1 MFDTHGNPT
10 VPGST
15 SGGIMKQLLII
26 LLPIFIS
33 CSPDRVVLYE
43 ATVNKVESR
52 GEAEKS
58 LIKCNGKFKGKYTN
72 DRIFEL
78 KNSPGSLL
86 AWSLT
91 YQKKIDKMEIFNGD
105 LNCEKVMSYRGSAH
119 CQQTG
124 NAQYRKLLGESISSC
139 RKLLIKR
146 KDNYCVDKKSDDCA
160 NAINDINTFNSWIN
174 K

>member
-1 MFDTHGNPT
+1 
-10 VPGST
+10 
-15 SGGIMKQLLII
+15 MKQLLII
-26 LLPIFIS
+26 SLFILSS
-33 CSPDRVVLYE
+33 CSPERAVLFE
-43 ATVNKVESR
+43 TTINSVESR
-52 GEAEKS
+52 GDTVKAA
-58 LIKCNGKFKGKYTN
+58 IKCHGKFKGKYTN

-78 KNSPGSLL
+78 KNSPGSLI

-119 CQQTG
+119 CQQVG
-124 NAQYRKLLGESISSC
+124 NAQYRKLLTESIASC

-160 NAINDINTFNSWIN
+160 NAINDLNTFNSWIN